1 MMDNLFYDRINDLI
15 CDAESGIPRSGN
27 FLDPAKQYECE
38 RIFKS
43 YRRDCKMLLWGG
55 YEDAE
60 RKMLFVLPEYFD
72 DFDGDSVITRE
83 FVSSNIE
90 CVLISGSGYVEL
102 DHRSFLGALC
112 SLGIDR
118 SHLGDIIVC
127 DSKCAYLFCDSS
139 IADFL
144 TSVENPLT
152 SIGRDKVKVK
162 KSSLPAEL
170 DTKVHY
176 QSIHDTVA
184 SARLDCV
191 VASLCNLSRERAD
204 EAIKGGLVS
213 LNYSVVYDRTKDV
226 ADGDIISVR
235 GKGKFKVASI
245 GSKTKKDRFRLDA
258 LKLK

>member
-1 MMDNLFYDRINDLI
+1 
-15 CDAESGIPRSGN
+15 
-27 FLDPAKQYECE
+27 
-38 RIFKS
+38 
-43 YRRDCKMLLWGG
+43 MLLWGG

-60 RKMLFVLPEYFD
+60 RKMLFVLPDYFEEFD
-72 DFDGDSVITRE
+72 DDNSIARE
-83 FVSSNIE
+83 FVSSNLE

-144 TSVENPLT
+144 TSAEKPLT

-162 KSSLPAEL
+162 KSALPSEL
-170 DTKVHY
+170 DTSPHY

-191 VASLCNLSRERAD
+191 VSALCNLSRDKAD
-204 EAIKGGLVS
+204 EAVKSGLVS
-213 LNYSVVYDRTKDV
+213 LNYSVVCDRTKELN
-226 ADGDIISVR
+226 DGDIVSVR
-235 GKGKFKVASI
+235 GKGKFKIVSL
-245 GSKTKKDRFRLDA
+245 GNKTKKDRLRLDA

>member
-1 MMDNLFYDRINDLI
+1 MDNLFYDRLNDLI
-15 CDAESGIPRSGN
+15 SDAESGIPRSGH
-27 FLDPAKQYECE
+27 FLDPAKQYEAE
-38 RIFKS
+38 RIFNS
-43 YRRDCKMLLWGG
+43 FSRSCRMLLWGG

-60 RKMLFVLPEYFD
+60 RKMLFVLPDYFEEFD
-72 DFDGDSVITRE
+72 DDNSITRE
-83 FVSSNIE
+83 FISSNLE

-144 TSVENPLT
+144 TSAEKPLT

-162 KSSLPAEL
+162 KSALPSEL
-170 DTKVHY
+170 DTSPHY

-191 VASLCNLSRERAD
+191 VSALCNLSRDKAD
-204 EAIKGGLVS
+204 EAVKSGLVS
-213 LNYSVVYDRTKDV
+213 LNYSVVCDRTKELN
-226 ADGDIISVR
+226 DGDIVSVR
-235 GKGKFKVASI
+235 GKGKFKIVSL
-245 GSKTKKDRFRLDA
+245 GNKTKKDRLRLDA